1 MTRRLTALA
10 LALVLALSLT
20 GCWEAEP
27 EPDDFWGDELPP
39 EEQETSQREPA
50 QISDFTLPYLS
61 GQTFDPVTCIDGVQ
75 QTVGALLYEPLFT
88 LDNSFAP
95 QPVLCE
101 HSSCDAQALTWTFAL
116 RSAVFS
122 DGTALTAN
130 DVLAAYRRAAESAR
144 YGARFANVASMKAQ
158 DAHTLIV
165 TLTQANGSF
174 PALLDIPIVKAGTE
188 NDLVPLGTGPYVYTT
203 AADGAA
209 LTANPHW
216 QGSSLPLERIAL
228 AAVKDND
235 TALSRFASRSVH
247 FLCLDPTGTGAR
259 TVGGAVES
267 TDVPTAAMQY
277 LGFNL
282 SRTPLNDAAV
292 RRAMSGVIDR
302 GTLVS
307 SLLSGHGTAAQLP
320 IAPQDADYP
329 KTYEYRTTAEEYA
342 AALETAGVTA
352 ARPRSLTLLVNEEN
366 AFKRAVAESLC
377 AQLTTA
383 ALTVTVREL
392 PWGEYAAALEA
403 GRLRPLPR
411 RGAPDRRLGRG
422 RTARRRRRAELRRLC
437 ERAALRPERRLP
449 ARRERLRRAVC
460 QGLCRGNAL
469 CAAALQVQNGAHAIR
484 SRGRH
489 DPNGFRSVL
498 RLRGLALPPLRLGEL
513 SASPNNKKAFRDLLS
528 VAKRFFN
535 IQGRFPAQYW
545 RTTATTLPST
555 SHSRPSMGW

>member
-10 LALVLALSLT
+10 FALVLAFSLT

-27 EPDDFWGDELPP
+27 EPDDFWNDDPSSP
-39 EEQETSQREPA
+39 SEEEPQREPA

-88 LDNSFAP
+88 LDASFTP

-101 HSSCDAQALTWTFAL
+101 RSSCDAETLTWTFAL

-188 NDLVPLGTGPYVYTT
+188 SDLVPLGTGPYVYTT
-203 AADGAA
+203 ATDGAA
-209 LTANPHW
+209 LTVNPHW

-307 SLLSGHGTAAQLP
+307 SLLSGHGTAAQL
-320 IAPQDADYP
+320 
-329 KTYEYRTTAEEYA
+329 
-342 AALETAGVTA
+342 AALDARVYGKPHHSGGICRRAGSRWRDCRASAQPDA
-352 ARPRSLTLLVNEEN
+352 AGERGKCLQACGGRKPLRPAHDR
-366 AFKRAVAESLC
+366 RADGHGARIAVGGIC
-377 AQLTTA
+377 
-383 ALTVTVREL
+383 RR
-392 PWGEYAAALEA
+392 A
-403 GRLRPLPR
+403 GGRQLRPLSR
-411 RGAPDRRLGRG
+411 RGAPDRRLGRE
-422 RTARRRRRAELRRLC
+422 RTARRQRRAELRRLC
-437 ERAALRPERRLP
+437 ERTALRPERRLP

-460 QGLCRGNAL
+460 QRLCRGNAL

-484 SRGRH
+484 SRGQH
-489 DPNGFRSVL
+489 DPNGLRSVL
-498 RLRGLALPPLRLGEL
+498 RLRGLELPPLRLGEL
-513 SASPNNKKAFRDLLS
+513 SVSPNNKKAFRDLLS
-528 VAKRFFN
+528 VVERFFN

>member
-10 LALVLALSLT
+10 LVLTLSLT
-20 GCWEAEP
+20 GCCWEAEP

-130 DVLAAYRRAAESAR
+130 DLLATYRRAAESAR

-165 TLTQANGSF
+165 TLTRSSGSF

-342 AALETAGVTA
+342 AALEGGDFDLYLGEVRLTADWDAGA
-352 ARPRSLTLLVNEEN
+352 LLDAGGALNYGGFASEQLSGLN
-366 AFKRAVAESLC
+366 DAFL
-377 AQLTTA
+377 
-383 ALTVTVREL
+383 
-392 PWGEYAAALEA
+392 
-403 GRLRPLPR
+403 
-411 RGAPDRRLGRG
+411 LG
-422 RTARRRRRAELRRLC
+422 
-437 ERAALRPERRLP
+437 
-449 ARRERLRRAVC
+449 
-460 QGLCRGNAL
+460 GNASAERYVKGFAEETPFAPL
-469 CAAALQVQNGAHAIR
+469 LFKSKTVLTPSGLVDGMTPTA
-484 SRGRH
+484 S
-489 DPNGFRSVL
+489 DPFYGFADWSFH
-498 RLRGLALPPLRLGEL
+498 L
-513 SASPNNKKAFRDLLS
+513 SGSES
-528 VAKRFFN
+528 
-535 IQGRFPAQYW
+535 
-545 RTTATTLPST
+545 
-555 SHSRPSMGW
+555 

>member
-27 EPDDFWGDELPP
+27 EPDDFWNDDPSSP
-39 EEQETSQREPA
+39 SEEEPQREPA

-203 AADGAA
+203 AADGSAA

-259 TVGGAVES
+259 TVGGAVEL

-392 PWGEYAAALEA
+392 PWEDY
-403 GRLRPLPR
+403 
-411 RGAPDRRLGRG
+411 
-422 RTARRRRRAELRRLC
+422 
-437 ERAALRPERRLP
+437 
-449 ARRERLRRAVC
+449 V
-460 QGLCRGNAL
+460 
-469 CAAALQVQNGAHAIR
+469 AALQG
-484 SRGRH
+484 G
-489 DPNGFRSVL
+489 DFDL
-498 RLRGLALPPLRLGEL
+498 YLGEVRLTADWDAGVLLDAGGALNYGGFASEQL
-513 SASPNNKKAFRDLLS
+513 SARNDALLLGGNAS
-528 VAKRFFN
+528 AARYAEGFAEETPFAPLLFKSKTVLTPS
-535 IQGRFPAQYW
+535 GLVDSMTP
-545 RTTATTLPST
+545 TASDPFYGFADWSFHLSG
-555 SHSRPSMGW
+555 SES

>member
-27 EPDDFWGDELPP
+27 EPDDFWNDDLSSPS
-39 EEQETSQREPA
+39 EEKPQREPA

-88 LDNSFAP
+88 LDASFTP

-101 HSSCDAQALTWTFAL
+101 RSSCDAQALTWTFAL

-352 ARPRSLTLLVNEEN
+352 ARPRSLTLLVNKEN
-366 AFKRAVAESLC
+366 AFRCAVAESLC

-403 GRLRPLPR
+403 GSFDLYLGEVRLTADWDASALLDTG
-411 RGAPDRRLGRG
+411 GALNYGGFASEQLSARNDALLLG
-422 RTARRRRRAELRRLC
+422 
-437 ERAALRPERRLP
+437 
-449 ARRERLRRAVC
+449 
-460 QGLCRGNAL
+460 GNAS
-469 CAAALQVQNGAHAIR
+469 AARYAEGFVEETPFAPLLFKSKTVLTPSGLVDGMTPTA
-484 SRGRH
+484 S
-489 DPNGFRSVL
+489 DPFYGFADWRFH
-498 RLRGLALPPLRLGEL
+498 L
-513 SASPNNKKAFRDLLS
+513 SGSES
-528 VAKRFFN
+528 
-535 IQGRFPAQYW
+535 
-545 RTTATTLPST
+545 
-555 SHSRPSMGW
+555 

>member
-39 EEQETSQREPA
+39 EEQETSRREPA

-209 LTANPHW
+209 LTVNPHW

-307 SLLSGHGTAAQLP
+307 SLLSGHGTAAQL
-320 IAPQDADYP
+320 
-329 KTYEYRTTAEEYA
+329 
-342 AALETAGVTA
+342 AALDVRVYGKRVTPYGAEALVRRDAMPAG
-352 ARPRSLTLLVNEEN
+352 
-366 AFKRAVAESLC
+366 
-377 AQLTTA
+377 
-383 ALTVTVREL
+383 
-392 PWGEYAAALEA
+392 
-403 GRLRPLPR
+403 
-411 RGAPDRRLGRG
+411 
-422 RTARRRRRAELRRLC
+422 AELAPVSIEELFVLMVKG
-437 ERAALRPERRLP
+437 E
-449 ARRERLRRAVC
+449 
-460 QGLCRGNAL
+460 
-469 CAAALQVQNGAHAIR
+469 CA
-484 SRGRH
+484 
-489 DPNGFRSVL
+489 
-498 RLRGLALPPLRLGEL
+498 E
-513 SASPNNKKAFRDLLS
+513 
-528 VAKRFFN
+528 
-535 IQGRFPAQYW
+535 
-545 RTTATTLPST
+545 
-555 SHSRPSMGW
+555 

>member
-10 LALVLALSLT
+10 LVLTLSLT
-20 GCWEAEP
+20 GCCWEAEP

-130 DVLAAYRRAAESAR
+130 DLLATYRRAAESAR

-165 TLTQANGSF
+165 TLTRSSGSF
-174 PALLDIPIVKAGTE
+174 
-188 NDLVPLGTGPYVYTT
+188 
-203 AADGAA
+203 AA
-209 LTANPHW
+209 LTVNPHW

-352 ARPRSLTLLVNEEN
+352 ARPRSLTLLVTKEN
-366 AFKRAVAESLC
+366 AFRCAVAESLC

-392 PWGEYAAALEA
+392 PWGEYAAALEGGDFDLYLGEVRLTADWDA
-403 GRLRPLPR
+403 GALLDAG
-411 RGAPDRRLGRG
+411 GALNYGGFASEQLSGLNDAFLLG
-422 RTARRRRRAELRRLC
+422 
-437 ERAALRPERRLP
+437 
-449 ARRERLRRAVC
+449 
-460 QGLCRGNAL
+460 GNASAERYVKGFAEETPFAPL
-469 CAAALQVQNGAHAIR
+469 LFKSKTVLTPSGLVDGMTPTA
-484 SRGRH
+484 S
-489 DPNGFRSVL
+489 DPFYGFADWSFH
-498 RLRGLALPPLRLGEL
+498 L
-513 SASPNNKKAFRDLLS
+513 SGSES
-528 VAKRFFN
+528 
-535 IQGRFPAQYW
+535 
-545 RTTATTLPST
+545 
-555 SHSRPSMGW
+555 

>member
-27 EPDDFWGDELPP
+27 EPDDFWNDDLSSPS
-39 EEQETSQREPA
+39 EEEPQREPA

-130 DVLAAYRRAAESAR
+130 DLLATYRRAAESAR

-352 ARPRSLTLLVNEEN
+352 ARPRSLTLLVNKEN
-366 AFKRAVAESLC
+366 AFRCAVAESLC

-403 GRLRPLPR
+403 GSFDLYLGEVRLTADWDAGVLLDAG
-411 RGAPDRRLGRG
+411 GALNYGE
-422 RTARRRRRAELRRLC
+422 RT
-437 ERAALRPERRLP
+437 ALRPERRAP

-513 SASPNNKKAFRDLLS
+513 SAAPNNKKAFRGLLS

>member
-144 YGARFANVASMKAQ
+144 CGARFANVASMKAQ

-342 AALETAGVTA
+342 AALEAGSFDLYLGEVRLTADWDAGA
-352 ARPRSLTLLVNEEN
+352 LLDAGGALNYGGFVSEQLSGLNG
-366 AFKRAVAESLC
+366 AFL
-377 AQLTTA
+377 
-383 ALTVTVREL
+383 
-392 PWGEYAAALEA
+392 
-403 GRLRPLPR
+403 
-411 RGAPDRRLGRG
+411 LG
-422 RTARRRRRAELRRLC
+422 
-437 ERAALRPERRLP
+437 
-449 ARRERLRRAVC
+449 
-460 QGLCRGNAL
+460 GNASAERYVKGFAEETPFAPL
-469 CAAALQVQNGAHAIR
+469 LFKSKTVLTPSGLVDGMTPTA
-484 SRGRH
+484 S
-489 DPNGFRSVL
+489 DPFYGFADWRFH
-498 RLRGLALPPLRLGEL
+498 L
-513 SASPNNKKAFRDLLS
+513 SGSES
-528 VAKRFFN
+528 
-535 IQGRFPAQYW
+535 
-545 RTTATTLPST
+545 
-555 SHSRPSMGW
+555 

>member
-27 EPDDFWGDELPP
+27 EPDDFWNDDLSSPS
-39 EEQETSQREPA
+39 EEEPQREPA
-50 QISDFTLPYLS
+50 QITDFTLPYLS

-101 HSSCDAQALTWTFAL
+101 RSSCDAEALTWTFVL
-116 RSAVFS
+116 RGDAVFS

-158 DAHTLIV
+158 DAHTLVI
-165 TLTQANGSF
+165 TLTRSNNSF

-203 AADGAA
+203 GTDGAA
-209 LTANPHW
+209 LTVNPHW
-216 QGSSLPLERIAL
+216 QGGPLPLERIAL
-228 AAVKDND
+228 DAVKDND

-267 TDVPTAAMQY
+267 TDVPTTAMQY

-282 SRTPLNDAAV
+282 SRTPLGDAAV

-320 IAPQDADYP
+320 IAPQDANYP
-329 KTYEYRTTAEEYA
+329 DAYEYHTTAEEYA
-342 AALETAGVTA
+342 AALEAAGVTA

-366 AFKRAVAESLC
+366 TFRCAVAESLC

-403 GRLRPLPR
+403 GDFDLYLGEVRLTADWDA
-411 RGAPDRRLGRG
+411 GALLDADGALIYGGFVSEQLSARNDALLLG
-422 RTARRRRRAELRRLC
+422 
-437 ERAALRPERRLP
+437 
-449 ARRERLRRAVC
+449 
-460 QGLCRGNAL
+460 GNAS
-469 CAAALQVQNGAHAIR
+469 AARYAEGFAEETPFAPLLFKSKTVLTPSGLVDGMTPTA
-484 SRGRH
+484 S
-489 DPNGFRSVL
+489 DPFYGFADWSFH
-498 RLRGLALPPLRLGEL
+498 L
-513 SASPNNKKAFRDLLS
+513 SGSES
-528 VAKRFFN
+528 
-535 IQGRFPAQYW
+535 
-545 RTTATTLPST
+545 
-555 SHSRPSMGW
+555 